1 MADPLAL
8 EAEAAVVAAATAAK
22 PRKRLTDDEF
32 AELFDERYETCNFGD
47 NIVFL
52 QEFDKEVYEQTGYG
66 VPSLEHSESTLTR
79 SRLPLYK
86 VNVNDVRT
94 ESGLV
99 REEIRPGVYGRVP
112 IALRRIGIKYNDVIA
127 AKFLSLNKSLILA
140 NGYDFIGGYCSE
152 NNTIRALNVSPSGEV
167 VNVSSDEKSSPVGI
181 VFKYYPN
188 TAVTAKKED
197 NGDVVIPRGGSV
209 EVELEEYSYNRNGND
224 SEVKGPCLFSSSN
237 GSCCLPEGVF
247 FDKYVAEDGKVRLYN
262 TDIENDARICLDEH
276 DLLGYIQYLYD
287 VEEEEMEV
295 DKEKE
300 KEKEEE
306 EELPYSSS
314 SSDTVIVPDALE
326 VNDTVNL
333 KAVVDVEGG
342 IKIPPYA
349 SVDVCVGRVK
359 VVKGQEYDGPFCRLM
374 RFPELVSAKNGLVL
388 TQELLEEC
396 ETENLSITVFNVTN
410 RDLIVQDGD
419 ALVKVLVAEA
429 CVVF

>member
-1 MADPLAL
+1 M
-8 EAEAAVVAAATAAK
+8 EAEAAAAAATAAT
-22 PRKRLTDDEF
+22 PTKRLTDDEF
-32 AELFDERYETCNFGD
+32 AELFDERYEIRNFGD

-52 QEFDKEVYEQTGYG
+52 QEFDKEVYKQTGYG
-66 VPSLEHSESTLTR
+66 VPSLKHSESTLTR

-112 IALRRIGIKYNDVIA
+112 IALRRVGIKHDVIA

-140 NGYDFIGGYCSE
+140 NGYDFIGDYCSE
-152 NNTIRALNVSPSGEV
+152 NNNTIRALNVSPSGEV
-167 VNVSSDEKSSPVGI
+167 VNVSSDEESSPLGI
-181 VFKYYPN
+181 VFKYYRN

-197 NGDVVIPRGGSV
+197 NGGVVIPRGGSV
-209 EVELEEYSYNRNGND
+209 EVELEEYPYNRNGNG

-247 FDKYVAEDGKVRLYN
+247 FDKYVAEDGKVRFYN
-262 TDIENDARICLDEH
+262 TNIENDARICLDEYYF
-276 DLLGYIQYLYD
+276 LGYIQYLYD
-287 VEEEEMEV
+287 VKEEKEMEV
-295 DKEKE
+295 DEE

-306 EELPYSSS
+306 EDELPYSYS
-314 SSDTVIVPDALE
+314 SSDTVIDLDALK

-333 KAVVDVEGG
+333 KAVVNVEGG

-349 SVDVCVGRVK
+349 SVDVCMGRVK
-359 VVKGQEYDGPFCRLM
+359 VVKGQEYDGPVCRLV
-374 RFPELVSAKNGLVL
+374 RFPELVSAKIGVVL
-388 TQELLEEC
+388 TQELLEEEEY

-410 RDLIVQDGD
+410 KDLIVQDGD
-419 ALVKVLVAEA
+419 VLVKVLVAEA